1 MKFIVIFSIILFLF
15 FYNYDLCKE
24 HLKNT
29 IYFDRDANY
38 QYIMDLDKTKEQQNN
53 SSVNDQIMLVANNK
67 VNEPIF
73 KFKDTFYKLTNDK
86 LVSINEDEVSSITYL
101 PIPTRVPINLTDM
114 TLKIKLT
121 YNGYNYV
128 GLLSNSFYNQE
139 YILYEKPYDKDNELE
154 NKLYYYILVKII
166 DKKYTVMYD
175 LPPRNKITLNEYVW
189 ASQGP
194 FQIGP
199 LLFN

>member
-1 MKFIVIFSIILFLF
+1 MDLTVIFLIIILFLF
-15 FYNYDLCKE
+15 IYNCNFFTE
-24 HLKNT
+24 NLKNT
-29 IYFDRDANY
+29 LLFDRDANY
-38 QYIMDLDKTKEQQNN
+38 QYIMDLEKTKENN
-53 SSVNDQIMLVANNK
+53 SSVSDQIMLVANDK
-67 VNEPIF
+67 DKQPIF
-73 KFKDTFYKLTNDK
+73 KFKDTFYKLDEDK
-86 LVSINEDEVSSITYL
+86 LVSINEDEVSSVTYL
-101 PIPTRVPINLTDM
+101 PIPTKVPVNLSNM
-114 TLKIKLT
+114 TLKIKLN
-121 YNGYNYV
+121 YNGYKYV
-128 GLLSNSFYNQE
+128 GLLNNSFYNQE

-166 DKKYTVMYD
+166 DNKYTVMYD

>member
-1 MKFIVIFSIILFLF
+1 MIIIFLIIILFLLI
-15 FYNYDLCKE
+15 YNTNIFKE
-24 HLKNT
+24 PLKNT
-29 IYFDRDANY
+29 HLFDKDANY
-38 QYIMDLDKTKEQQNN
+38 QYIMDLEKTKEIQNN
-53 SSVNDQIMLVANNK
+53 TSVTDQIMLVGNDKDNTH
-67 VNEPIF
+67 IL
-73 KFKDTFYKLTNDK
+73 KFKDTFYKVNDDK
-86 LVSINEDEVSSITYL
+86 LVSIDEEELKSITYL
-101 PIPTRVPINLTDM
+101 SIPTKVPVNLSNM

-121 YNGYNYV
+121 YNNYTYV

-154 NKLYYYILVKII
+154 YKLYYYILVKII
-166 DKKYTVMYD
+166 DNKYTVMYE